1 VHSRRRQ
8 DGPDAS
14 ISLRSTRYLGRRSK
28 SLGVRLA
35 IDDFGTGYSSL
46 SHLRRFPI
54 DILKIDKSFVDGLD
68 QEVEDTAIVRA
79 VITLAKTMGLELVA
93 EGIEKGGQLAQLRGL
108 ECESAQGYFF
118 ARPVPGEAISA
129 LLDCA

>member
-1 VHSRRRQ
+1 MHSRRRQ

-14 ISLRSTRYLGRRSK
+14 SSLRSTRYLGRRSK

-68 QEVEDTAIVRA
+68 QEVEDTAIVHA
-79 VITLAKTMGLELVA
+79 VITLAKTMGLEVVA

>member
-1 VHSRRRQ
+1 
-8 DGPDAS
+8 
-14 ISLRSTRYLGRRSK
+14 
-28 SLGVRLA
+28 
-35 IDDFGTGYSSL
+35 
-46 SHLRRFPI
+46 
-54 DILKIDKSFVDGLD
+54 
-68 QEVEDTAIVRA
+68 
-79 VITLAKTMGLELVA
+79 LAKTMGLEVVA

>member
-1 VHSRRRQ
+1 
-8 DGPDAS
+8 
-14 ISLRSTRYLGRRSK
+14 
-28 SLGVRLA
+28 VRLA

-79 VITLAKTMGLELVA
+79 VITLAKTMDLEVVA